1 MRFGLINILVLLAA
15 VGIGYYWY
23 SNYYEPKITYDYD
36 IIVVGSGLAGLTAAY
51 EANFISSGEQK
62 ILILEKE
69 QGYGGNS
76 MKATSGINILN
87 SPIQAKNKIKD
98 SFSLFYNDTIK
109 SGKNL
114 SVPGLVSKLVGDS
127 TNVYDFFTN
136 LKVDLSQIG
145 ILGGHSVARTH
156 RPAKTPVGYTLTST
170 LYKTILAENKNTTFY
185 SNVTVVDLVYN
196 KRTSTV
202 QGVIY
207 RKNINHELHTVY
219 AKSVILATGGFVH
232 DFSDINNGGE
242 SLLKKYVPHL
252 MKFPTTNG
260 PQAQGLGV
268 KMAKRIGAGLVD
280 MDQVQLHPTGFVD
293 LTNRYDKKKFLAPEL
308 IRGVGAIILNQEGK
322 RFCNEIG
329 TRDYVT
335 NRILKNAKKQNS
347 DNIDQYEAYM
357 VLNQKAVDNYGPNL
371 QFYIKKGLI
380 GKYDNFKQFSDRFG
394 IDYSTLSQT
403 INSYNKNVNGT
414 KDEFG
419 KVLFPQQ
426 FDINDVVYIA
436 VICPSIH
443 YTMGGLKMSNNGE
456 ILRPDGTPIKGLFG
470 AGEVTGGVHGGNRL
484 GGNSLLEC
492 AVYGRRAA
500 RAAVENT
507 FRRTN

>member
-1 MRFGLINILVLLAA
+1 MKFGIINILVLLAA
-15 VGIGYYWY
+15 AGIGYYWY
-23 SNYYEPKITYDYD
+23 TNYYDSKITYDYD

-51 EANFISSGEQK
+51 EANFISSGEKK

-69 QGYGGNS
+69 RNFGGNS

-87 SPIQAKNKIKD
+87 SPIQAKNKIDD
-98 SFSLFYNDTIK
+98 SFSLFYNDTIR

-145 ILGGHSVARTH
+145 ILGGHSVPRTH
-156 RPAKTPVGYTLTST
+156 RPEKAPVGFTLTST
-170 LYKTILAENKNTTFY
+170 LFKEILRNNRNTTFY
-185 SNVTVVDLVYN
+185 SNVTVVDLIYN
-196 KRTSTV
+196 TRASAV

-207 RKNINHELHTVY
+207 RRNANNQLVTVH
-219 AKSVILATGGFVH
+219 AKSVILASGGFGH

-268 KMAKRIGAGLVD
+268 KMAERIGAGLVD

-322 RFCNEIG
+322 RFCDEMG

-335 NRILKNAKKQNS
+335 NQILKNVKKQNS
-347 DNIDQYEAYM
+347 ENIDQYEAYM
-357 VLNQKAVDNYGPNL
+357 ILNQKAVNNYGPNL
-371 QFYIKKGLI
+371 QFYIKKGL
-380 GKYDNFKQFSDRFG
+380 
-394 IDYSTLSQT
+394 L
-403 INSYNKNVNGT
+403 
-414 KDEFG
+414 
-419 KVLFPQQ
+419 
-426 FDINDVVYIA
+426 
-436 VICPSIH
+436 
-443 YTMGGLKMSNNGE
+443 
-456 ILRPDGTPIKGLFG
+456 
-470 AGEVTGGVHGGNRL
+470 
-484 GGNSLLEC
+484 
-492 AVYGRRAA
+492 
-500 RAAVENT
+500 
-507 FRRTN
+507 

>member
-15 VGIGYYWY
+15 AGIGYYWY
-23 SNYYEPKITYDYD
+23 TNYYEPKITYDYD

-51 EANFISSGEQK
+51 EANFISSGEQR

-87 SPIQAKNKIKD
+87 SPVQAKNKIKD
-98 SFSLFYNDTIK
+98 SYSLFYNDTIK

-127 TNVYDFFTN
+127 TNVYDFFIN

-196 KRTSTV
+196 KRASTV

-207 RKNINHELHTVY
+207 RKNVNHELHTVY
-219 AKSVILATGGFVH
+219 AKSVILASGGFGH

-335 NRILKNAKKQNS
+335 NRILKNVKKQNS
-347 DNIDQYEAYM
+347 ENIDQYEAYM
-357 VLNQKAVDNYGPNL
+357 ILNQKAVDNYGPNL

-380 GKYDNFKQFSDRFG
+380 GKYDNFKQFSDKFG

-414 KDEFG
+414 KDEVG
-419 KVLFPQQ
+419 KVLFPQR
-426 FDINDVVYIA
+426 FDINDIVYVA

-456 ILRPDGTPIKGLFG
+456 ILRPDGTPIKGIYG